1 MHTLEAFAQKLRRLR
16 RLARPPVTGGAYR
29 WHMNGGHGDVQPGV
43 GAVPAPVGLRTIF
56 VALGASAL
64 LAATIFSA
72 LPASASGIFVRA
84 ANATGPNEADL
95 VTEGPNHTL
104 QYHFATPSS
113 QWQNVQVAGAGSTYS
128 APSIF
133 VRAADAT
140 GPNEADI
147 VAEGPNNTLQY
158 YWATPGGQ
166 WHHAQIA
173 GPGTTYSAPSIF
185 VRPDNAPQ
193 QDEADIVAEGPNNT
207 LQYYWA
213 TPGSP
218 WQHAQVAGPGST
230 YSAPSI
236 FVRAPGGDGKEANE
250 ADIVAE
256 GPNHTLQYHEAT
268 PGSPWHDAQ
277 VAGPGS
283 TYSG

>member
-147 VAEGPNNTLQY
+147 VAEGPNNSLQY

-185 VRPDNAPQ
+185 VRA
-193 QDEADIVAEGPNNT
+193 AD
-207 LQYYWA
+207 
-213 TPGSP
+213 
-218 WQHAQVAGPGST
+218 AGGNQ
-230 YSAPSI
+230 
-236 FVRAPGGDGKEANE
+236 ANE